1 MIPDRNRTH
10 RPVPGRFEDW
20 PRQPGSITRRS
31 AVSVPKITP
40 ESTARSHPS
49 APHLAAVQAVYDLC
63 IVGLE
68 AHGIRL
74 AARGVGASMSV
85 ACSDTR
91 PESIDRF
98 NRADVGNDMGLVD
111 TIEDGLAE
119 QSVRAF
125 VGAARA
131 HSFVIGVLPEL
142 QPDGYVDSTP
152 IEDAI
157 DAVVDAAEP
166 GNLVVLDTPTAP
178 GTTRGLLAEKLQAVG
193 LEPGEDV
200 FAASV
205 WVTNG
210 RCFVGGVTPRC
221 TQRAAELYGSLFNLP
236 IQTATADECELA
248 RLARR
253 THEEM
258 NAAFANELS
267 AVSKHLGLDVWSVLS
282 VARAAGSTTLAAPSP
297 GPADANARFEPR
309 LFAAACEHD
318 TALTRATIS
327 QGELQPARIAAE
339 VRSTARR
346 FVSPTI
352 ACLGLGSGPD
362 GSLAHS
368 PAMRVASLIGR
379 GELGQLLV
387 VDPRVSVSP
396 ISGARL
402 VSLTEA
408 LKQADIVVVLSEEKS
423 FVAAPRE
430 LYSRPSV
437 IDTLGVLTQAPS

>member
-1 MIPDRNRTH
+1 M
-10 RPVPGRFEDW
+10 
-20 PRQPGSITRRS
+20 
-31 AVSVPKITP
+31 SVPKITP

-49 APHLAAVQAVYDLC
+49 PPHLAAVQAVYDLC

-68 AHGIRL
+68 PHGIRL
-74 AARGVGASMSV
+74 AARGLSASMSV
-85 ACSDTR
+85 ACTDTR
-91 PESIDRF
+91 PESIERF
-98 NRADVGNDMGLVD
+98 NRADVGEDARLVD

-119 QSVRAF
+119 QTVRAF

-131 HSFVIGVLPEL
+131 SAFVVSVLPVL
-142 QPDGYVDSTP
+142 HPDGYVDSTP

-166 GNLVVLDTPTAP
+166 GNLIVLDTPTAP
-178 GTTRGLLAEKLQAVG
+178 GTTRGLLAEKLEAVG
-193 LEPGEDV
+193 LHPGEDV
-200 FAASV
+200 FVATV

-210 RCFVGGVTPRC
+210 QCFVGGVTPRC
-221 TQRAAELYGSLFNLP
+221 TERATELYGTLLDLP
-236 IQTATADECELA
+236 VQTATADECELA

-253 THEEM
+253 THDEI
-258 NAAFANELS
+258 NAVFANELA

-282 VARAAGSTTLAAPSP
+282 LARSAGSTTLASPSP

-309 LFAAACEHD
+309 LFAAVCEHD

-339 VRSTARR
+339 VRSAARR

-352 ACLGLGSGPD
+352 ACLGLGSGPE

-379 GELGQLLV
+379 AELGQQLV
-387 VDPRVSVSP
+387 VDPRLSVSP

-408 LKQADIVVVLSEEKS
+408 LKQADIVVVLSDEAS
-423 FVAAPRE
+423 FAAAPRE